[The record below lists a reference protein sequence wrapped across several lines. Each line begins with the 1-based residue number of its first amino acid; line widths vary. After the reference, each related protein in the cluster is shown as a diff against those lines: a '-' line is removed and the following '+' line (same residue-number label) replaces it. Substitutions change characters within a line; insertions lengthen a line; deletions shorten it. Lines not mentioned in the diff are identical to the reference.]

1 MILLIEPN
9 RRIRKRLCDL
19 LNRERILGVDSYA
32 QTLEMIAKFKNRMFS
47 VLIVVIL
54 FIIPRI
60 VTGQNIFKDVQN
72 HYPRVRQARENCE
85 CDIDSLFQ
93 TRGINYPPEEI
104 LIVAY
109 KKERLVNLWARPDT
123 SETLLFIKQ
132 YPFTAFSGTLGPKRK
147 QGDLQIPEGFYYI
160 NHFNPFSNFHLS
172 MKINYPNQSDSILG
186 KNGTLGNEIR
196 IHGSCVTIGC
206 IPIGDESIEELY
218 IICVDAKSNGQQR
231 IPFYI
236 FPSKLDE
243 QGWSELTQAADNDTL
258 LLKFWHDLRQG
269 YDIFTATY
277 RKLSYQVNI
286 RGQYIYSNNHLEIN
300 RYPWLD
306 VRDAQNCLF
315 NKLEPPSGY
324 ERSYCSIG
332 SFKNWLR
339 YLPLKPGNPKVY
351 LYNGNEKSY
360 QSGHYAVI
368 DIDVGQEDLQQCAD
382 AIIRLYAEY
391 LFSREEFNSITFNL
405 TNGDA
410 VGFRKWISGDRPLV
424 SGNTVTW
431 HKRAASDSSYDTFR
445 AYLKFIFAYAGTY
458 SLSQETQCIETHRDM
473 VIGDIFIQGGF
484 PGHAVLVTDM
494 ATNPRTGEK
503 VFLLS
508 QSYMPAQDI
517 HVLRNLNDPDL
528 SPWYKLDFGNTLYI
542 PEWTF
547 TKHDLKRW

>member
-1 MILLIEPN
+1 
-9 RRIRKRLCDL
+9 
-19 LNRERILGVDSYA
+19 
-32 QTLEMIAKFKNRMFS
+32 MFS

-54 FIIPRI
+54 FIIPQI

-72 HYPRVRQARENCE
+72 RYPRVRQARENCE
-85 CDIDSLFQ
+85 YDIDSLFQ

-109 KKERLVNLWARPDT
+109 KKERLIHLWARSDT
-123 SETLLFIKQ
+123 NKTLLFIKQ

-147 QGDLQIPEGFYYI
+147 QGDLQIPESFYYI
-160 NHFNPFSNFHLS
+160 NHFNPYSNFHLS
-172 MKINYPNQSDSILG
+172 MKISYPNQSDSILG
-186 KNGTLGNEIR
+186 KKGSLGNEIR
-196 IHGSCVTIGC
+196 IHGSFVTIGC

-218 IICVDAKSNGQQR
+218 IICVDMKSKGQHK
-231 IPFYI
+231 IPVYV
-236 FPSKLDE
+236 FPGKMDK
-243 QGWSELTQAADNDTL
+243 QNWSGLKQVAGQDSIL
-258 LLKFWHDLRQG
+258 LNFWHNLRQG
-269 YDIFTATY
+269 YDIFTATH
-277 RKLSYQVNI
+277 RKLSYRVNLK
-286 RGQYIYSNNHLEIN
+286 GQYIYSYDHSHLN
-300 RYPWLD
+300 SFPWLD
-306 VRDAQNCLF
+306 VHNVQNCLF
-315 NKLEPPSGY
+315 NRLEPPADY
-324 ERSYCSIG
+324 ERTYCPLG
-332 SFKNWLR
+332 SFEDWLR
-339 YLPLKPGNPKVY
+339 HLPLKPGNPQVY

-360 QSGHYAVI
+360 QSGHYAVV

-391 LFSREEFNSITFNL
+391 LFSKNCLDNIIFDL

-410 VGFRKWISGDRPLV
+410 VGFRKWVSGYRPLV

-458 SLSQETQCIETHRDM
+458 SISQETQRIENHRDM

-517 HVLRNLNDPDL
+517 HILKNLNDPDL
-528 SPWYKLDFGNTLYI
+528 NPWYKLDFGNTLHT

-547 TKHDLKRW
+547 DTDDLKRITP